1 MFSYQCCR
9 FHSLLKTLGSTK
21 DSKTSDDAQI
31 CILRSMFEIYKC
43 HQQVSIVVFYNVFI
57 PVKCIAFSIF
67 CGYFVRSSWCLNMW
81 PSLAY
86 GVAVLSVHS
95 SWLLCY
101 TDIRM
106 WSILLIFTVMT
117 VRSLLLFVWTT
128 DAGYSG
134 RQTGEDSDCRMSGCR
149 QVGVL
154 CRNGVWTY
162 KVLLRYVSSSD
173 AALLLFFADC
183 SFSLYIC

>member
-67 CGYFVRSSWCLNMW
+67 CGYF
-81 PSLAY
+81 
-86 GVAVLSVHS
+86 
-95 SWLLCY
+95 
-101 TDIRM
+101 
-106 WSILLIFTVMT
+106 
-117 VRSLLLFVWTT
+117 
-128 DAGYSG
+128 
-134 RQTGEDSDCRMSGCR
+134 
-149 QVGVL
+149 
-154 CRNGVWTY
+154 
-162 KVLLRYVSSSD
+162 
-173 AALLLFFADC
+173 
-183 SFSLYIC
+183 